1 MPVSRVLFEAWASG
15 LHAGPCRAHNG
26 RVTQGLQGFL
36 TPEVRRFVRRHAFAV
51 VMLTGSLALMA
62 WIGILA
68 STLPDHHSDK
78 QWKAAW
84 VGFDVMLVLGMLT
97 TAVGAWQRRQYVA
110 ISCIVTSALLVC
122 DAWFDIV
129 LDWGTPDLFWAVLM
143 AVVAELPFAAFLF
156 YWATRLIRESTR
168 VALRTLGYD
177 GPIPPWWKLSIQHFD
192 LPRSPEASTHSE
204 TVGIESQ

>member
-1 MPVSRVLFEAWASG
+1 MR
-15 LHAGPCRAHNG
+15 R
-26 RVTQGLQGFL
+26 FL
-36 TPEVRRFVRRHAFAV
+36 TPEVRRFIGRHAFAV

-68 STLPDHHSDK
+68 STLPDHHSDT

-143 AVVAELPFAAFLF
+143 AAVAELPFAAFLF
-156 YWATRLIRESTR
+156 YWATRLIRESAR
-168 VALRTLGYD
+168 VALRTLGYE
-177 GPIPPWWKLSIQHFD
+177 GPVPTWWKLSIQHFE
-192 LPRSPEASTHSE
+192 LPSISRETADEEAKGVS
-204 TVGIESQ
+204 VQ

>member
-1 MPVSRVLFEAWASG
+1 
-15 LHAGPCRAHNG
+15 
-26 RVTQGLQGFL
+26 
-36 TPEVRRFVRRHAFAV
+36 

-68 STLPDHHSDK
+68 TTLPDHHSDT

-97 TAVGAWQRRQYVA
+97 TAIGAWQRRQYVA
-110 ISCIVTSALLVC
+110 ISCIITSALLVC

-143 AVVAELPFAAFLF
+143 AAAAELPFAAFLF
-156 YWATRLIRESTR
+156 FWATRLIRQSTK

-177 GPIPPWWKLSIQHFD
+177 GPVPPWWRLSIAHFE
-192 LPRSPEASTHSE
+192 LPHITETEKHSE